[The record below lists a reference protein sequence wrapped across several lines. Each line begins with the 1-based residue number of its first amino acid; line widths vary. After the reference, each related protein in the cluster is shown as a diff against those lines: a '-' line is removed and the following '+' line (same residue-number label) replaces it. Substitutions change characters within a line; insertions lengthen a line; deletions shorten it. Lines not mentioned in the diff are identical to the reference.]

1 MSGPRASGPRPG
13 GQGTS
18 GPRALVMA
26 GGRGTRLRGDV
37 PKPLAR
43 VLGVPLVELAVRRL
57 HRAGLRDITLALGHG
72 AEEIRAHLRGWPEA
86 PPLPEVVLEPQ
97 PLGTLGALGLLPDD
111 GRPVLV
117 TNVDLVTASDP
128 RELLEAFAARRADL
142 LLATRAEF
150 RRLRFGEVLADAEG
164 RVTHYIEKPEKSWR
178 IAAGTC
184 VVGPAARAL
193 LTRGERLDVPDL
205 VRRAL
210 AAKLLVVAQ
219 PDESPWVDVNDADD
233 LRAAEELLR
242 QQPARCGAPGE
253 AKPA

>member
-1 MSGPRASGPRPG
+1 
-13 GQGTS
+13 
-18 GPRALVMA
+18 
-26 GGRGTRLRGDV
+26 
-37 PKPLAR
+37 
-43 VLGVPLVELAVRRL
+43 VLGIPLIELAVRRL
-57 HRAGLRDITLALGHG
+57 HRAGLREVTLALGHG
-72 AEEIRAHLRGWPEA
+72 AEEVRAHLRGWREA
-86 PPLPEVVLEPQ
+86 PLQAEVVLEQ
-97 PLGTLGALGLLPDD
+97 HPLGTLGALGLLADD

-128 RELLEAFAARRADL
+128 RMLLEAFAARQADL

-150 RRLRFGEVLADAEG
+150 RRLRFGEVLTDADD
-164 RVTHYIEKPEKSWR
+164 RVTDYLEKPEKSWR

-210 AAKLLVVAQ
+210 AAKLLVVAHA
-219 PDESPWVDVNDADD
+219 DESPWVDVNDPDD

-253 AKPA
+253 ARPA

>member
-1 MSGPRASGPRPG
+1 MN
-13 GQGTS
+13 

-26 GGRGTRLRGDV
+26 GGRGTRLRGEV

-43 VLGVPLVELAVRRL
+43 VLGLPLVELAVRRL
-57 HRAGLRDITLALGHG
+57 HRAGLREVTLALGHG
-72 AEEIRAHLRGWPEA
+72 AEEVRAHLRDWRDA
-86 PPLPEVVLEPQ
+86 PLPIEVVLEPK

-128 RELLEAFAARRADL
+128 RELLEAFAMRRADL
-142 LLATRAEF
+142 MLATRAEF
-150 RRLRFGEVLADAEG
+150 RRLRFGEVLAGADG
-164 RVTHYIEKPEKSWR
+164 RVTDYLEKPEKSWR
-178 IAAGTC
+178 IAAGTS

-193 LTRGERLDVPDL
+193 LTPGERLDVPDL

-210 AAKLLVVAQ
+210 TRGLLVVAHA
-219 PDESPWVDVNDADD
+219 DESAWVDVNDADD